1 MFKEQPKRVVRLH
14 HNRIS
19 EYREKNGGL
28 AYLSDWQVH
37 SAHITAGDIKFL
49 CDPLHPG
56 PIYIPMPTGS
66 GKTTGAIWAIENV
79 LEEYPVHRICFL
91 TPYQDSVEKV
101 ARELQGRL
109 GSDVVGSYHSDAFV
123 DKHKELKKQVVV
135 LTHAFLT
142 QSQNRGWL
150 DDRDLFIVDEAL
162 FATGQATLQLQNIL
176 NARTWAT
183 SHNVMSQEFEAL
195 AELVIGM
202 DQTLRAADTRYLAA
216 PSLDDWSWAKA
227 IAFDLNLSEHA
238 QTIADMNELSAVQIF
253 CEALIEGLV
262 FLSKG
267 KIDSERYAPKF
278 SCAVLGIPN
287 IERTAVLSATG
298 GLVYDIAGPFKQS
311 DGSKDHWTPPSYRN
325 LKLVHLAGPKIS
337 GRYANWTTNAIKD
350 QVVRYVDW
358 LLSAIPEQEV
368 YLTVPKQV
376 LERCL
381 LTYLGLSSANDIQYP
396 IKTTKH
402 GKTLWIANHARA
414 IGSNE
419 FKDCEAV
426 IYLWD
431 YHKPQDISVQRFHT
445 LADEPITDTAL
456 AKVSSG
462 RLTGDYERIKEAMYI
477 DNMMQQIGRGRV
489 RQFDDEAIAAPM
501 AAYILTESATR
512 FERLATQYPESQT
525 TAMPYEEIEPVEL
538 TSRVEQ
544 IIRYLRTH
552 GGQQDVSAKDVEAA
566 LGFRV
571 SQYGE
576 KFNENWFVIGLNYTF
591 VRGDKGR
598 SNSSYFRY
606 TGKREG

>member
-1 MFKEQPKRVVRLH
+1 MSEDQPKRIVRLH
-14 HNRIS
+14 DEQIS
-19 EYREKNGGL
+19 EYRAKNGGL
-28 AYLSDWQVH
+28 DYLSDWQVH

-49 CDPLHPG
+49 CDPNYPG

-66 GKTTGAIWAIENV
+66 GKTTGAIWGVENV
-79 LEEYPVHRICFL
+79 LEDYPDHRICFL

-101 ARELQGRL
+101 ARELQRRL
-109 GSDVVGSYHSDAFV
+109 GSDVVGHYHADAFV
-123 DKHKELKKQVVV
+123 DKRKELNKQVVV

-150 DDRDLFIVDEAL
+150 EDRDLFIVDEAL

-195 AELVIGM
+195 AEFVIGM
-202 DQTLRAADTRYLAA
+202 DQTLRASDTRYLAA
-216 PSLDDWSWAKA
+216 PRRDDWSWAKA
-227 IAFDLNLSEHA
+227 IAFDLNLSDHA
-238 QTIADMNELSAVQIF
+238 QTIADMNELSAVKIF

-267 KIDSERYAPKF
+267 QIDSKRYAPKF

-287 IERTAVLSATG
+287 VERTAVLSATG
-298 GLVYDIAGPFKQS
+298 GLIYDIAGPFKQS
-311 DGSKDHWTPPSYRN
+311 DGSKNYWTPPSYRH

-337 GRYANWTTNAIKD
+337 GQYKTWGSNAIKEK
-350 QVVRYVDW
+350 VVRYVDW
-358 LLSAIPEQEV
+358 LLCEIPEEEI

-381 LTYLGLSSANDIQYP
+381 LAYFGVSSANDIQYP
-396 IKTTKH
+396 IKMTKH
-402 GKTLWIANHARA
+402 GKTIWVANHARA
-414 IGSNE
+414 IGSNA

-431 YHKPQDISVQRFHT
+431 DHKPQALSVQRFHT

-456 AKVSSG
+456 SKVSSG
-462 RLTGDYERIKEAMYI
+462 RLSGDYERIKEAMYI

-501 AAYILTESATR
+501 TAYILTESAAR
-512 FERLATQYPESQT
+512 FERLATQYPECQT
-525 TAMPYEEIEPVEL
+525 TIMPYDDIEPAKL

-544 IIRYLRTH
+544 IMRYLRTS
-552 GGQQDVSAKDVEAA
+552 GGQQDVSAKEVEDA
-566 LGFRV
+566 LEFRM
-571 SQYGE
+571 SQYGK

-598 SNSSYFRY
+598 GKSSYFQY
-606 TGKREG
+606 TGKRQE

>member
-1 MFKEQPKRVVRLH
+1 MSDDQPKRTVRLH
-14 HNRIS
+14 ENRIA
-19 EYREKNGGL
+19 EYRAKNGGL
-28 AYLSDWQVH
+28 DYLSDWQVH

-49 CDPLHPG
+49 CDPKYPG

-79 LEEYPVHRICFL
+79 LEMYPEHRICFL

-101 ARELQGRL
+101 AQELQGRL
-109 GSDVVGSYHSDAFV
+109 GSGVVGYYHGDAFV
-123 DKHKELKKQVVV
+123 DKRTELKKQVVV

-142 QSQNRGWL
+142 QGQNRGWL

-183 SHNVMSQEFEAL
+183 SHNILSQEFEVL
-195 AELVIGM
+195 AELAIEM
-202 DQTLRAADTRYLAA
+202 DQSLRASDTRYLAA
-216 PSLDDWSWAKA
+216 PRRDDWSWAKA
-227 IAFDLNLSEHA
+227 IAFGLNLSEHG

-267 KIDSERYAPKF
+267 QIDKERYAPKF

-298 GLVYDIAGPFKQS
+298 GLIYDIAGPFKQS
-311 DGSKDHWTPPSYRN
+311 DGSKNCWTPPSYRN
-325 LKLVHLAGPKIS
+325 LQLVLLAGPKIS
-337 GRYANWTTNAIKD
+337 GLYNTWGRNDIKD
-350 QVVRYVDW
+350 QVVRYIDW
-358 LLSAIPEQEV
+358 LLCEIPEEEV

-381 LTYLGLSSANDIQYP
+381 LTYFGVPSANDIQYP
-396 IKTTKH
+396 IKTAKH
-402 GKTLWIANHARA
+402 GKTIWVANHARA
-414 IGSNE
+414 IGSNA

-431 YHKPQDISVQRFHT
+431 DHKPQALSVQRFHT

-456 AKVSSG
+456 ANVSSG

-501 AAYILTESATR
+501 TAYILTESAAR
-512 FERLATQYPESQT
+512 FERLATQYPECQT
-525 TAMPYEEIEPVEL
+525 TVMRYDDNEPAKL

-544 IIRYLRTH
+544 IIRHLRTH
-552 GGQQDVSAKDVEAA
+552 GGQQDVSAKHVEAA

-576 KFNENWFVIGLNYTF
+576 KFNENWFFIGLNYSF
-591 VRGDKGR
+591 VRGDRGR
-598 SNSSYFRY
+598 GNSSYFRY